1 MSAPSETKIDK
12 STWGDGPWQREPDRV
27 EFRAHGFPCLMV
39 RQPRVGH
46 WCGYVGV
53 PKGHPWHGESN
64 YFWDRQDGP
73 EVHGGITYGEACA
86 GAICHVPAPG
96 EPDDVWWIGFDC
108 AHSGDLSPADNA
120 HSRRALREWETYKP
134 ESYVRAEVERLA
146 QQAAGAQR

>member
-1 MSAPSETKIDK
+1 MSAPLEVKVDRSR
-12 STWGDGPWQREPDRV
+12 WGSGPWDTEPDRV
-27 EFRAHGFPCLMV
+27 EFRAHGLPALMV
-39 RQPRVGH
+39 RARAGH

-53 PKGHPWHGESN
+53 PKGHPWHGEAN
-64 YFWDRQDGP
+64 YFWDRKDGP
-73 EVHGGITYGEACA
+73 DVHGGVTYGDKCA
-86 GAICHVPAPG
+86 GHICHVPAPG